1 MNFVQFLDIISNFL
15 IRNGRYF
22 QINNYTYYP

>member
-15 IRNGRYF
+15 IRNDRYF